1 MNPRAGVFD
10 WLTSFFS
17 TRGKALSL
25 YRRGMAKAEKHD
37 HRGALEAY
45 DAAIKTA
52 GSPADVR
59 AMALYNR
66 ALVFAAIGENGKA
79 TEDLE
84 FVLAMEESFIN
95 IKTMAK
101 QKLARMVDRA
111 SKKPGRQ

>member
-1 MNPRAGVFD
+1 MNPKSSAFD
-10 WLTSFFS
+10 WLSGFFT
-17 TRGKALSL
+17 TRGKVLAL

-45 DAAIKTA
+45 DAAIKIA
-52 GSPADVR
+52 DSPADVR

-66 ALVFAAIGENGKA
+66 ALVYAAVGEDGKA
-79 TEDLE
+79 TADLE
-84 FVLAMEESFIN
+84 LVLAMEESFIN

-111 SKKPGRQ
+111 SKKPGKH

>member
-1 MNPRAGVFD
+1 MHPQPGVFD
-10 WLTSFFS
+10 WLTRFFT
-17 TRGKALSL
+17 TRGKVLAL

-37 HRGALEAY
+37 HQGALQDY
-45 DAAIKTA
+45 DAAIQTS

-84 FVLAMEESFIN
+84 FVLAMEESFVN

-111 SKKPGRQ
+111 SKKPGK